1 MLFSAVKQT
10 ENVIFEI
17 EKVKL
22 EKDNGN
28 ISCRL
33 VNSEGQTNFT
43 LVINVF
49 GKYTLFVLSCPLI
62 QLCAGDPISGIFNR
76 ALRTPAF
83 RTPPTSFLEK
93 PFPESI
99 HMHLNNH
106 AYRLHT
112 LFKVSLFALRVILK

>member
-1 MLFSAVKQT
+1 MKKVLYDEQSQPCISQNGRYMLFSAVKQT

-49 GKYTLFVLSCPLI
+49 GKYTLFVFSCPLI
-62 QLCAGDPISGIFNR
+62 QRRGSYFGDF
-76 ALRTPAF
+76 
-83 RTPPTSFLEK
+83 
-93 PFPESI
+93 
-99 HMHLNNH
+99 
-106 AYRLHT
+106 
-112 LFKVSLFALRVILK
+112 